1 MGALQPLFVIMGAGI
16 AFVCL
21 YVGRLASKTTDV
33 NWTKKDIEEQ
43 YGYYENRQFKWF
55 NPRGVD
61 YSKISDASP
70 LVCCHARGDGDLQSG
85 GVGQWHARERW
96 DQAGWISQVPALQA
110 DVLGRQGPPAAPQ
123 VPVLHS
129 HRQADQPD
137 RRLGP

>member
-1 MGALQPLFVIMGAGI
+1 MFLSKILRAADHPYLTGHGGRKANNDIRTAMQGMTMKSIKHHVALQPLFVIMGAGI

-61 YSKISDASP
+61 YSKISDA
-70 LVCCHARGDGDLQSG
+70 RG
-85 GVGQWHARERW
+85 APNYRE
-96 DQAGWISQVPALQA
+96 
-110 DVLGRQGPPAAPQ
+110 
-123 VPVLHS
+123 
-129 HRQADQPD
+129 
-137 RRLGP
+137 